1 MCVYVF
7 DLCLPGQ
14 QASRPP
20 ARPTFLMPDKDTGVG
35 GDLHVPQEGH
45 RRSLPP
51 PTPETVLGLWSR
63 FFGVG
68 AESVE
73 TTSRKPLAPGLRI
86 TSLVLTLT
94 WLPPSQCPVS
104 VRRSLEFR
112 AGRWVYPS
120 HQLTLFYFIFVLFFF
135 SVCVFPNLFTSVSPF
150 ILSSF
155 F

>member
-1 MCVYVF
+1 M
-7 DLCLPGQ
+7 
-14 QASRPP
+14 
-20 ARPTFLMPDKDTGVG
+20 G
-35 GDLHVPQEGH
+35 GDLHVPEEGH
-45 RRSLPP
+45 TRSLPP

-68 AESVE
+68 AESME
-73 TTSRKPLAPGLRI
+73 TTSGKHLAPGLRI
-86 TSLVLTLT
+86 TSLVLTPA
-94 WLPPSQCPVS
+94 WLPPSRCPVS

-120 HQLTLFYFIFVLFFF
+120 HLVNPFLLYFCLFFF
-135 SVCVFPNLFTSVSPF
+135 FRVCYFLIYLPVSPF